1 MEKILVIN
9 TGGTFNKIYN
19 PVTGTLEVDQSGN
32 VLEELIKKWQAE
44 MHVVNIIGK
53 DSLEM
58 TNHDRLELLAT
69 IHQADEEKILIIHG
83 TDTMDVTAAY
93 LDDAEIEKKI
103 VLTGAMVPYSIDPA
117 EASANFAAAWT
128 ALQFLESNGIYIAMH
143 GHVASYIS
151 LKKDRDAG
159 RFVPIA

>member
-9 TGGTFNKIYN
+9 TGGTFNKVYN
-19 PVTGTLEVDQSGN
+19 PVTGILEVNQSGD
-32 VLEELIKKWQAE
+32 VLDELIKKWQVE
-44 MHVVNIIGK
+44 MHVINIIGK

-58 TNHDRLELLAT
+58 TNQDRLELLAT
-69 IHQADEEKILIIHG
+69 IHQADEDRILIIHG

-103 VLTGAMVPYSIDPA
+103 ILTGAMVPYSIDQT

-128 ALQFLESNGIYIAMH
+128 TLQFLESNGIFIAMH
-143 GHVASYIS
+143 GHVASYIN

-159 RFVPIA
+159 RFVLIP

>member
-9 TGGTFNKIYN
+9 TGGTFNKVYN
-19 PVTGTLEVDQSGN
+19 PVTGILEVNQSGD
-32 VLEELIKKWQAE
+32 VLDELIKKWQVE
-44 MHVVNIIGK
+44 MHVINIIGK

-58 TNHDRLELLAT
+58 TNQDRLELLAT
-69 IHQADEEKILIIHG
+69 IHQANEDRILIIHG

-103 VLTGAMVPYSIDPA
+103 ILTGAMVPYSIDQT

-128 ALQFLESNGIYIAMH
+128 TLQFLESNGIFIAMH
-143 GHVASYIS
+143 GHVASYIN

-159 RFVPIA
+159 RFVLIP